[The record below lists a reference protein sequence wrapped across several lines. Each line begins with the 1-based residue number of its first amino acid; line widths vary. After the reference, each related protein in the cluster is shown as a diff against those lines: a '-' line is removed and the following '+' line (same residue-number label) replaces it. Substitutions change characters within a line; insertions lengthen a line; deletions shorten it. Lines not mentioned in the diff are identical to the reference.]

1 MRKVEEAYLLANA
14 QPTMAPNSQLYN
26 STRGT
31 IEFQEINVSFNCFP
45 IIGDQINKYASMM
58 LQNDLNVGNGDPRKI
73 VLDFN
78 DYEWAVMR
86 GGYKPDGSGDVR
98 GDGIVENTG
107 IVKDILSNTNLAN
120 TVAERYNQN
129 VPLGGLVNDNR

>member
-1 MRKVEEAYLLANA
+1 
-14 QPTMAPNSQLYN
+14 
-26 STRGT
+26 
-31 IEFQEINVSFNCFP
+31 
-45 IIGDQINKYASMM
+45 M

-107 IVKDILSNTNLAN
+107 IVKDILSNANLAN
-120 TVAERYNQN
+120 VVAEKYNQN
-129 VPLGGLVNDNR
+129 IPLGGVTNDSVQRA